1 MRLPDY
7 KGKFPVGVTTLTKP
21 IRPSRVCGSARFN
34 GRPALKLEEI
44 AYGVYYPTTED
55 RPHGTRGVNW
65 LPRPLHIATAGWAKF
80 ACTYPNDIFT
90 WHKTTLTLTI
100 FSQILLIDTGP
111 LVYLFA
117 RFIKLP
123 VYADAPLRPQI
134 ESLTSRDTDSSAETL
149 TSSTAK
155 WPLVIFSHGLAGGRF
170 TYSDYCGRLASQ
182 GMVVIALEHRDGS
195 GPSVMP
201 TDEETGKPIPKLYFQ
216 NDDISWEEQPKGKL
230 PLRVEQLKFRI
241 REIYESYESFKH
253 IVQGNRGDTVS
264 MDNFSDWDSFKDQVD
279 FSKILLTGHSF
290 GGATSLSLLSS
301 PPPEGHNQLP
311 IDKVVLLDPWMDPL
325 PLPGTLPVAYETR
338 PPLLIMNSEGFT
350 LWKEHFEV
358 LQQVVSDWRKSGGDE
373 CASLVTIVRS
383 QHHYYSD
390 FGAFMPFGKAREL
403 GLLVLDIAHKLT
415 MAYNN
420 GSLASELKGKRS
432 MEIKPI
438 PGKDKYGE
446 SKREI
451 VGQPGEVIIH

>member
-44 AYGVYYPTTED
+44 AYSVYYPTTDD
-55 RPHGTRGVNW
+55 RPHGNRGVNW

-80 ACTYPNDIFT
+80 A
-90 WHKTTLTLTI
+90 W
-100 FSQILLIDTGP
+100 P

-123 VYADAPLRPQI
+123 AYADAPLRPQI
-134 ESLTSRDTDSSAETL
+134 ESPTSRETDSSAETL
-149 TSSTAK
+149 TNSTAK

-241 REIYESYESFKH
+241 REVYESYESFKH

-264 MDNFSDWDSFKDQVD
+264 MDNFSGWDSFKDQVD

-358 LQQVVSDWRKSGGDE
+358 LQQVVFDWRKSGGDE